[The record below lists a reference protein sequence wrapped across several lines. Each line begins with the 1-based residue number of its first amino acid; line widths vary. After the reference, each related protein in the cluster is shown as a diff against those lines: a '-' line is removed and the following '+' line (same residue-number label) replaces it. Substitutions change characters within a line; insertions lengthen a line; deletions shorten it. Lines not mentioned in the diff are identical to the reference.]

1 MEVVPRGKLNFDG
14 AQYFNLCLW
23 LYEIGVVKGEVDAV
37 AIVADALGN
46 DVLVREIGFN

>member
-1 MEVVPRGKLNFDG
+1 MYLLEIYAVRSSAFICVYDFLV
-14 AQYFNLCLW
+14 
-23 LYEIGVVKGEVDAV
+23 YEIGVVKGKVDAV

>member
-1 MEVVPRGKLNFDG
+1 MELSTFIYVYGFLVYD
-14 AQYFNLCLW
+14 
-23 LYEIGVVKGEVDAV
+23 IGVVKGEVDAV

>member
-1 MEVVPRGKLNFDG
+1 MELSVSALICVYGFLV
-14 AQYFNLCLW
+14 
-23 LYEIGVVKGEVDAV
+23 YEIVVVKDEVDAV